1 MTEAYPK
8 PPHEMVVNAQRME
21 KGKELTPRLSPNRA
35 AAALQLRIDGAG
47 FADIAKVL
55 EFKDAAEARQAV
67 DRALASTPTDMHSV
81 ERIRDLESRRIER
94 ILVSLM
100 KRATNPKDPDHL
112 TYARTAL
119 AAIKQQTDLH
129 GAAMPAKVDISYNPS
144 AQQLEQWV
152 GQISAAMHKDVTEGE
167 ILDIEFVEREEF

>member
-21 KGKELTPRLSPNRA
+21 KGKELTPRIPISRA
-35 AAALQLRIDGAG
+35 MSALQLRIDGAA
-47 FADIAKVL
+47 FSDIAKVL
-55 EFKDAAEARQAV
+55 EFTDADEARRAV
-67 DRALASTPTDMHSV
+67 DRALAATPTDMVTV
-81 ERIRDLESRRIER
+81 EKVRDLESRRIER